1 MTPVSYTKA
10 TQSVHELAYHSLTML
25 EFLLTYVDLSGIEIL
40 VMYFFGCHLALAI
53 SDTRRATDNEVRTL
67 TAS

>member
-10 TQSVHELAYHSLTML
+10 TQSVHELAYNSLTML
-25 EFLLTYVDLSGIEIL
+25 EFWLTYVDLSGIEI
-40 VMYFFGCHLALAI
+40 MYFFGCHLALAI
-53 SDTRRATDNEVRTL
+53 SDMRRATDNEVRTL